1 MATSYHRVRLMEATK
16 SRLRASTPADWST
29 WPIAWPS
36 WPWAWEVACRQ
47 LDGVDE
53 GSLALARSWKQVE
66 KPPTTW
72 SAAGAGRWAA
82 WSWPRRRGTT
92 TAIVGWAWLDSTP
105 EKNTRLSSRPLTNAR
120 SPNRL
125 STTSGELSLRVLR
138 RSYSANIQ
146 NTGTDAAMSR
156 NVQAG
161 QPRSRPST
169 SG

>member
-36 WPWAWEVACRQ
+36 WPWAWPWEVACRQ

-92 TAIVGWAWLDSTP
+92 TASVGWAWLDSSPKKITPMIATPSAPPTCWVVESTP
-105 EKNTRLSSRPLTNAR
+105 EAEPALRPLR
-120 SPNRL
+120 SEER
-125 STTSGELSLRVLR
+125 RV
-138 RSYSANIQ
+138 
-146 NTGTDAAMSR
+146 GKEC
-156 NVQAG
+156 
-161 QPRSRPST
+161 RSRW
-169 SG
+169 